1 MNNIAEKI
9 LPDEN
14 FFAYKFNPSC
24 KDKHLKELNELKRIN
39 IQASQHGSHKFINNF
54 EALLKPV

>member
-1 MNNIAEKI
+1 MEKI